1 MDTAQL
7 DPYLD
12 MRESSGTHGP
22 YDVGNPITLNQRL
35 LDGTT
40 LSGVPWYERDQV
52 RHYVLKRAPIKPL
65 IFPKQGRSSVAE
77 QHKGGRAKYTPSHP
91 KEMHVEL
98 APRFQGI
105 ITHLP

>member
-52 RHYVLKRAPIKPL
+52 
-65 IFPKQGRSSVAE
+65 
-77 QHKGGRAKYTPSHP
+77 
-91 KEMHVEL
+91 
-98 APRFQGI
+98 
-105 ITHLP
+105 